1 MADDTVN
8 ESNRAAP
15 ITLSNR
21 FIYSTNV
28 WLAPLNSATEYY
40 LYSHHIKTT
49 ILSFPKILLKYAD
62 NVIHRTCNA
71 IRHRKYYCG
80 TFRCMT
86 YALHCT
92 IKLALNRCQDDNSA
106 GHEHL
111 IRSNFVYLLI
121 PHHSPSVQMASIVP
135 QYSVFILN
143 SSSFKSFC
151 FIINRS

>member
-1 MADDTVN
+1 MSPIALHQLHYLTV
-8 ESNRAAP
+8 
-15 ITLSNR
+15 LSAVPTYDWHHW
-21 FIYSTNV
+21 I
-28 WLAPLNSATEYY
+28 LLLNTIS
-40 LYSHHIKTT
+40 SHHIKTT
-49 ILSFPKILLKYAD
+49 ILSFPKIRLKYAD